1 MNPKSKIPNPKWK
14 PIGAGLYDPVAVA
27 PKPGRI
33 VLFARNASGELVVL
47 EGDGLAWSEGRSLGM
62 PIAQHAGGQAPVDW
76 PLAACSSA
84 PNRIDLFARSP
95 DGELLH
101 STGEGETWSP
111 FENLGAPAALRN
123 DLAIPIPLASPPA
136 VCRSR
141 PGRLDVFALGQEGDL
156 LHTWRD
162 GEGWSGFESLGRA
175 ILEVSGAQQPLPLSG
190 TPAVCACGPAGMG
203 VFVLGPLGDL
213 LLTWWDGRQ
222 WSGFTSLG
230 APDVSH
236 DLYPALTVTTPLAG
250 PPAACSWG
258 PERLDVFVRGPGG
271 DLLHK
276 GWDGE
281 GWSDFESLWMPLTRD
296 AEPQRL
302 PFLGAVTA
310 CTWGENRLDV
320 FARAL
325 DGHLYH
331 ARWDGGWD
339 RG

>member
-1 MNPKSKIPNPKWK
+1 MVVHPSWQIRTIQNPKWR
-14 PIGAGLYDPVAVA
+14 PIGTGLYDPVAVA

-33 VLFARNASGELVVL
+33 VLFARNGSGELVVL

-62 PIAQHAGGQAPVDW
+62 PIAQHPGGQAPVDW

-101 STGEGETWSP
+101 S
-111 FENLGAPAALRN
+111 
-123 DLAIPIPLASPPA
+123 I
-136 VCRSR
+136 
-141 PGRLDVFALGQEGDL
+141 
-156 LHTWRD
+156 
-162 GEGWSGFESLGRA
+162 
-175 ILEVSGAQQPLPLSG
+175 
-190 TPAVCACGPAGMG
+190 
-203 VFVLGPLGDL
+203 
-213 LLTWWDGRQ
+213 
-222 WSGFTSLG
+222 
-230 APDVSH
+230 
-236 DLYPALTVTTPLAG
+236 
-250 PPAACSWG
+250 
-258 PERLDVFVRGPGG
+258 
-271 DLLHK
+271 
-276 GWDGE
+276 GE

-310 CTWGENRLDV
+310 CTWGEDRLDV